1 MRFRARP
8 AVLAALLTIAAP
20 CGRAAASA
28 ETGRDVTGLM
38 DRVLADP
45 ADAEARNGLEAAAA
59 RAAAAEKA
67 AAEAE
72 RAALL
77 AEAERTRR
85 SKEALDE
92 AKALRLSAWQKQ
104 FSKACSLAGSA
115 DRAGDAVALY
125 EKLLETFPVYSDTRE
140 LLDESGAR
148 IRGIFFATIKK
159 AYPYLAEGR
168 DTADA
173 RMLAALQ
180 FSRASERQMDYGGRQ
195 PAGVAEAQLKKAQ
208 KLRNLE
214 TELKTRHET
223 LKEGLSLFSRKRWA
237 EARDKLEEVEYYDRD
252 NEEALHYL
260 QLISEKLK
268 PAPKPVPAVKP
279 TVKPAPESKP
289 AAQRATKAPK
299 KKR

>member
-1 MRFRARP
+1 MRA
-8 AVLAALLTIAAP
+8 LAALLALAAL
-20 CGRAAASA
+20 CGQGAAGA
-28 ETGRDVTGLM
+28 EPARDVTSLM

-45 ADAEARNGLEAAAA
+45 ADAEARNSLEAAAS

-77 AEAERTRR
+77 AEAERTRLG
-85 SKEALDE
+85 KEALAE
-92 AKALRLSAWQKQ
+92 AKSRRLEAWQKQ

-148 IRGIFFATIKK
+148 IRGIFFETIRKS
-159 AYPYLAEGR
+159 YPYLAEGR

-214 TELKTRHET
+214 NELKTRHET
-223 LKEGLSLFSRKRWA
+223 LKEGLSLFSRKRWP
-237 EARDKLEEVEYYDRD
+237 EAREKLEEVEYYDRE

-260 QLISEKLK
+260 QLIGEKLK
-268 PAPKPVPAVKP
+268 PVRKPEPAASTAPAQ
-279 TVKPAPESKP
+279 KP
-289 AAQRATKAPK
+289 AAKRAPKAVPK